1 MIYGIINFRCILII
15 MYRRWLL
22 EKKVIVFHRMWNFC
36 FCLVLFT
43 KYYSHPVDVSVIYIN
58 IGTSAGSYYS
68 NTGGGSNYLCMPS
81 EPIYDE
87 YETSASTYRALL
99 YSAEYQTNASPVQ
112 SQRIVNVHDH
122 TPSCAVCRAP
132 PGSTGKLMV
141 PARNECPSSEWRL
154 EYAGYLMAER
164 YSHQRS
170 EFICMDREMEAEP
183 GTMGNAH
190 GALFYSTEAR
200 CLAGGGL
207 PCGPYVNGYELTCA
221 VCTI

>member
-1 MIYGIINFRCILII
+1 M
-15 MYRRWLL
+15 
-22 EKKVIVFHRMWNFC
+22 FC

-43 KYYSHPVDVSVIYIN
+43 NSYSHPVDVWVIYIH
-58 IGTSAGSYYS
+58 IGTAAGSWYS
-68 NTGGGSNYLCMPS
+68 YTGGGSNYLCMPS

-87 YETSASTYRALL
+87 YETSASTYRALI
-99 YSAEYQTNASPVQ
+99 YSAEYQFLSPAPG
-112 SQRIVNVHDH
+112 QRMTNVHDH

-132 PGSTGKLMV
+132 PGSTGKLMI
-141 PARNECPSSEWRL
+141 PARNECPSSAWRL
-154 EYAGYLMAER
+154 EYAGYLMAEQ
-164 YSHQRS
+164 YTYQRS

-183 GTMGNAH
+183 GTMSDQN
-190 GALFYSTEAR
+190 GALFYLTEAR